1 MNTPPV
7 LDAHL
12 ASYTPAFPHFEENR
26 VVHEA
31 YGRRIAERIRRQG
44 LRSMLSLGIGHSEV
58 AAAILAVMREGALP
72 RYVLVDAAPDA
83 VARFRADFAP
93 LPAGLE
99 LVEGWFE
106 TFEVDGRFDIIEAG
120 FVLEHV
126 DDPAALLRRMH
137 RFLAPGGTLYVA
149 VPNATS
155 LHRRIGQ
162 AAGLLPDMHV
172 LSDADRALGHRRCFD
187 TAQLRDLV
195 ASCGWRVGQVQGM
208 LIKPFTSQQLA
219 RLELT
224 PQIWQALQAVA
235 ADYPELSNAI
245 CLEARAP

>member
-1 MNTPPV
+1 MTTPPV

-12 ASYTPAFPHFEENR
+12 SSYTPAFPHFEENR

-31 YGRRIAERIRRQG
+31 YGRRIAARIRQQG

-58 AAAILAVMREGALP
+58 AAAMLEVLREGALQ
-72 RYVLVDAAPDA
+72 RYVLVDAAADA
-83 VARFRADFAP
+83 VARFRAEFSP
-93 LPAGLE
+93 LPAGLK
-99 LVEGWFE
+99 LLEGWFE
-106 TFEVDGRFDIIEAG
+106 SFETEGRFDIVEAG

-126 DDPAALLRRMH
+126 DDPAAVLRRMH

-172 LSDADRALGHRRCFD
+172 LSDADRALGHRRYFD
-187 TAQLRDLV
+187 TSRLRALV
-195 ASCGWRVGQVQGM
+195 EACGWQVGAVQGM

-224 PQIWQALQAVA
+224 PPLWQALQAVA